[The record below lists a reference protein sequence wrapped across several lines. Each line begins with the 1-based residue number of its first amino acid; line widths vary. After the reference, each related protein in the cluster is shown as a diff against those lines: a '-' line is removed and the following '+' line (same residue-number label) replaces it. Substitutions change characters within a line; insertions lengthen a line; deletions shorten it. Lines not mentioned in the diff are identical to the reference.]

1 MVWQARDVGAQGWGI
16 KHHWLVVAV
25 VSVHEE
31 QVCEL
36 RQRHWHKGEQSW
48 WRGADERKRPAAA
61 LPPSSW
67 AHSQTALSQARG
79 LGTSFPQEML
89 TYGCFVLLHFSL
101 SVF

>member
-1 MVWQARDVGAQGWGI
+1 MGGASGI
-16 KHHWLVVAV
+16 TGLVVAV
-25 VSVHEE
+25 VSVQEE

-36 RQRHWHKGEQSW
+36 RASGRHKWEQSS

-67 AHSQTALSQARG
+67 ARSQTALSQARG

-89 TYGCFVLLHFSL
+89 TYGCFVLVHFSL
-101 SVF
+101 NVC